1 MQEGD
6 KEIMA
11 KYYNKEG
18 KELTLF
24 EWVEKFDVDYKRIA
38 DDLTEINKWINNN
51 IKDKKKTRSKE

>member
-1 MQEGD
+1 
-6 KEIMA
+6 MA